1 MKKAAEIPAATK
13 ERVIAGH
20 KPGVPAGVFHREG
33 RPAPR
38 GARAV
43 AHGVPVVQPLPYAA
57 DDIAEANRIGAALC
71 RQHAR

>member
-13 ERVIAGH
+13 ERVIAAH
-20 KPGVPAGVFHREG
+20 KPGVSAGVFHREG
-33 RPAPR
+33 RLAPR

-43 AHGVPVVQPLPYAA
+43 AHGVPAVKPLPYDAA
-57 DDIAEANRIGAALC
+57 DIEEANRIGAALC